1 MESAITPKDR
11 NTTNAGA
18 SGRECHAQV
27 GGPAGDRL
35 LDCGPRLLAWSL
47 APILA
52 ALPNASGAELL
63 AQLPAPDPSH
73 FTHWLVSATAALSL
87 AALGKQFL
95 RKTPL
100 EAEFLTKK
108 EFADFKNKL
117 DQDFAAVHTKI
128 DRCFDLLSSRLA
140 ELNQAA
146 ENRNAVLHERINEV
160 RSLVDRVDE
169 RTKATRTGTRTP

>member
-1 MESAITPKDR
+1 MESAVIPTDR
-11 NTTNAGA
+11 TNTRNSESFEAG
-18 SGRECHAQV
+18 R
-27 GGPAGDRL
+27 AGDR
-35 LDCGPRLLAWSL
+35 DTGAVGPRLPGWVIGAGLL
-47 APILA
+47 LVTR
-52 ALPNASGAELL
+52 ASGAESPL

-108 EFADFKNKL
+108 EFGEFKTKL

-128 DRCFDLLSSRLA
+128 DRCFELLSSRLA

-146 ENRNAVLHERINEV
+146 ENRTAILHERINEV

-169 RTKATRTGTRTP
+169 RTKAKRRDNGRS